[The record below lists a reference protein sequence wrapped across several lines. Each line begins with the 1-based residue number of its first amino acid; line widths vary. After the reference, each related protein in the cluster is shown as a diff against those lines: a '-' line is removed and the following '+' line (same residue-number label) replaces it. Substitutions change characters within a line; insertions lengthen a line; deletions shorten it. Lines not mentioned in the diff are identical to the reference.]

1 MILTDTHTHLYLENF
16 NEDRKEAIDRAFD
29 KGVKYLFLPNIDSTS
44 IEDMLKLASEYPDYC
59 FPMMGL
65 HPGSVDKDYPKELKT
80 IEKWLHKEKFCAIG
94 EVGIDLYWDKTYYK
108 EQEEAFLQQMH
119 WASEMD
125 LPLVIHSRKSLNEII
140 SIIKKYPNLDL
151 TGVFHCFPGSPEDAE
166 KIVDMGFKIGIGG
179 VVTFKNA
186 KMAKV
191 VEKIPLETILLETD
205 APFLTPHP
213 YRGKRNESAYI
224 YFIAEKIAEIK
235 QVDIEKVA
243 EVTTKSALEMFK
255 LEKNE

>member
-16 NEDRKEAIDRAFD
+16 NEDRKEAIGRAFD
-29 KGVKYLFLPNIDSTS
+29 KGVKYLFLPNIDSSS
-44 IEDMLKLASEYPDYC
+44 IDDMLKLSGKYPENC

-65 HPGSVDKDYPKELKT
+65 HPGSVDENYQKELKA
-80 IEKWLHKEKFCAIG
+80 IENWLHKEKFYAVG

-108 EQEEAFLQQMH
+108 EQEKAFSQQMH

-140 SIIKKYPNLDL
+140 SIMKKHPTLNL

-224 YFIAEKIAEIK
+224 YYIAEKIAEIK
-235 QVDIEKVA
+235 QLDIEKVA
-243 EVTTKSALEMFK
+243 KVTTKSALEMFK
-255 LEKNE
+255 LKKNE